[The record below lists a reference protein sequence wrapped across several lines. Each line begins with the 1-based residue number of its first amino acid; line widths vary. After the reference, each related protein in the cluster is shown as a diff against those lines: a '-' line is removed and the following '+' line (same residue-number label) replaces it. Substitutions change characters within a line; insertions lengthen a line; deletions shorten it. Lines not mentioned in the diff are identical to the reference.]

1 MLGGHSSHV
10 PPPVAVGGDGLE
22 RTARAGYCLG
32 VDDDLPI
39 DSQQVESTP
48 VRQPR
53 FDEGPGSVLTP
64 MGQVNSAGA
73 FARGLGARRLK
84 MVLGLGGGS
93 LLLLAILAA
102 LQ

>member
-1 MLGGHSSHV
+1 V
-10 PPPVAVGGDGLE
+10 YGLD
-22 RTARAGYCLG
+22 
-32 VDDDLPI
+32 VDDDLPTV
-39 DSQQVESTP
+39 DRLVESAP

-84 MVLGLGGGS
+84 IAIGLGGAS
-93 LLLLAILAA
+93 LLFLAILSA
-102 LQ
+102 LR